1 MLQYSKYVTCTMQA
15 VEFIFESE
23 LSYDSMNDNVNYL
36 WSLILFYYSFKC
48 ISLNLNEIFYLEV
61 LHMGLVSKYGAIK
74 ICGRQPLVVLFLN
87 TSTHM
92 LMIRV
97 KYGRWSYIVTCLNW
111 YDMFQFFLKAFEKAF
126 LVDLWGTFSF
136 LTRKVCSLKDSN

>member
-1 MLQYSKYVTCTMQA
+1 MWINSV
-15 VEFIFESE
+15 
-23 LSYDSMNDNVNYL
+23 
-36 WSLILFYYSFKC
+36 WWLILFYYSFKC
-48 ISLNLNEIFYLEV
+48 ISLNLNEIFYLEL
-61 LHMGLVSKYGAIK
+61 LHMGLVSKCGAIK
-74 ICGRQPLVVLFLN
+74 ICGRQPLKIRSDMVCLSRPYHFKFFKGCLSQILVVLFLN
-87 TSTHM
+87 TSAHM

-111 YDMFQFFLKAFEKAF
+111 YDMLQFFLKAFGKAF